1 MKKYLLLISGLLF
14 SSSLALA
21 GNWTGGDDLPTNPLP
36 CSGPAPAGEAKP
48 YDGGSPTGAPNRKGK
63 TITVVDVP
71 KLVGIGY
78 FSATTKGILDAAA
91 EMGSMNA
98 KTDGPSEA
106 NIDDQITLIDNYI
119 TQGVDGVL
127 FAANDPGAIAP
138 VLKKALSKGINVVGY
153 DANSDPDARQW
164 FVNQAEF
171 NGIAKSLFVSSPWNL
186 KYESINCVYPVLA
199 LNFSFSSLLPCTTLF
214 LIFNLL

>member
-21 GNWTGGDDLPTNPLP
+21 GDWTGGDDLPTNPLP

-91 EMGSMNA
+91 EMG
-98 KTDGPSEA
+98 
-106 NIDDQITLIDNYI
+106 I
-119 TQGVDGVL
+119 
-127 FAANDPGAIAP
+127 
-138 VLKKALSKGINVVGY
+138 
-153 DANSDPDARQW
+153 
-164 FVNQAEF
+164 
-171 NGIAKSLFVSSPWNL
+171 
-186 KYESINCVYPVLA
+186 
-199 LNFSFSSLLPCTTLF
+199 
-214 LIFNLL
+214 